1 MKKLILT
8 LFALVVLF
16 GFDDAYSQSHQG
28 VNVQYAFERRVY
40 KRWDKFRPWWWFK
53 IVYRKYDNEDRR
65 NILQLV
71 PTVVQT
77 SITKDYTESQKKS
90 VDTIFRAKV
99 IDAIDRVNNKRWILF
114 DERKVNEHVARI
126 TEKLERGNALG
137 WSTSEQLVLGRKLL
151 AITESIETLLGSF
164 IPDADKS
171 LQIHKLIKE
180 LEDFDRFLD
189 FYIKIQSI
197 SNFQNTPIEDE

>member
-1 MKKLILT
+1 MKRVVYIL
-8 LFALVVLF
+8 LFMFAASGFEVLH
-16 GFDDAYSQSHQG
+16 AQSHQG
-28 VNVQYAFERRVY
+28 KNVQYAFERIVY

-53 IVYRKYDNEDRR
+53 IVYRKYDDEDRR

-71 PTVVQT
+71 PTVVET

-114 DERKVNEHVARI
+114 DEDKVNEMVVRI
-126 TEKLERGNALG
+126 TEKLNRGGQLG

-151 AITESIETLLGSF
+151 AITESIETLLKSF

-180 LEDFDRFLD
+180 LEEFDKFLD
-189 FYIKIQSI
+189 FYIKVQSI
-197 SNFQNTPIEDE
+197 SNFQSTPITDE